1 MCRWVGYYGA
11 AIRPEELVYEPEHS
25 LFHHQSRASKLY
37 KGGLNGDGLG
47 LGWYS
52 SRDGTHEPGIYR
64 NAAPAWADR
73 NLQQLCHHIEAE
85 LFIAHIR
92 ATTGTA
98 VQQTNCHPF
107 RYGRWLFVH
116 NGFLKEYERVRREL
130 LLAIT
135 PTFFDN
141 IEGST
146 DSELLFHLA
155 LSFGLDKE
163 PLPALE
169 RMAGFVEALG
179 AKHGIA
185 EPLQMTLGLSDG
197 ERLYAVRYASG
208 KTVNSLFVSED
219 VDAIRALYPESERIQ
234 HFARGARAIVS
245 EPLGSVEG
253 TWREVPTSTALI
265 VGPGHDELVPF
276 VPRMPARA

>member
-1 MCRWVGYYGA
+1 MCRWVGYYGS
-11 AIRPEELVYEPEHS
+11 AIRPEELVYQPEHS

-37 KGGLNGDGLG
+37 EEGLNGDGLG
-47 LGWYS
+47 LGWYT
-52 SRDGTHEPGIYR
+52 RHDGVAKPGVYR
-64 NAAPAWADR
+64 NAVPAWADR
-73 NLQQLCHHIEAE
+73 NLEELCHHIESE

-92 ATTGTA
+92 ATTGTS

-107 RYGRWLFVH
+107 RYGRWIFVH
-116 NGFLKEYERVRREL
+116 NGFLQDYERVHREL
-130 LLAIT
+130 LMAVT
-135 PTFFDN
+135 PNLFDN

-155 LSFGLDKE
+155 LSFGLEQE

-169 RMAGFVEALG
+169 RMAGYVEAVG

-208 KTVNSLFVSED
+208 KVVNSLFVSED
-219 VDAIRALYPESERIQ
+219 VDAIRRLYPQMERGA
-234 HFARGARAIVS
+234 HFASDARAIVS
-245 EPLGSVEG
+245 EPLGTLEG
-253 TWREVPTSTALI
+253 MWREVPVSTALV
-265 VGPGHDELVPF
+265 VGPGKDEVLPF
-276 VPRMPARA
+276 RPRAPARV

>member
-25 LFHHQSRASKLY
+25 LFRHQSRASKLY
-37 KGGLNGDGLG
+37 EGGLNGDGLG
-47 LGWYS
+47 VGWYA
-52 SRDGTHEPGIYR
+52 RHDGTHKPGIYR

-73 NLQQLCHHIEAE
+73 NLQELCHHIESE

-92 ATTGTA
+92 ATTGTS

-107 RYGRWLFVH
+107 RYGRWIFVH
-116 NGFLKEYERVRREL
+116 NGFLDEYERVRREL
-130 LLAIT
+130 LLAVS
-135 PTFFDN
+135 PSLFDN
-141 IEGST
+141 IQGST

-155 LSFGLDKE
+155 LSFGLEQE

-169 RMAGFVEALG
+169 RMAGYVEATG
-179 AKHGIA
+179 HKHGIA

-208 KTVNSLFVSED
+208 TKVNSLFVSED
-219 VDAIRALYPESERIQ
+219 VDAIRQLYPQVERSY
-234 HFARGARAIVS
+234 HFAPGARAVVS
-245 EPLGSVEG
+245 EPLGSLEG
-253 TWREVPTSTALI
+253 TWREVPVSTALV
-265 VGPGHDELVPF
+265 VGSGKDEVLSF
-276 VPRMPARA
+276 KPRVPARV